1 MGVPGEAMA
10 AARRVLG
17 DVFGFPPQARANHNN
32 LSVPPYRR
40 S

>member
-17 DVFGFPPQARANHNN
+17 DVFGFPGFRPG
-32 LSVPPYRR
+32 PYIFH